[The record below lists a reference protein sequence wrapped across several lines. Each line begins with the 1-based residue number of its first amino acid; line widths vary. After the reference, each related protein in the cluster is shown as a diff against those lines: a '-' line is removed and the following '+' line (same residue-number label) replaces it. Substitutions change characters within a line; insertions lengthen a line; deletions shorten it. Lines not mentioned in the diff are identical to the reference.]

1 MGIKDF
7 LIKKLVSAK
16 LKHLPKEQQ
25 DMIIA
30 VVSANPELFKKLQD
44 KIEAKKKQGI
54 SEQLAA
60 MQIMREHQSEIQKAM
75 LDYAKKNS

>member
-25 DMIIA
+25 DMIVA
-30 VVSANPELFKKLQD
+30 VVTQNPELFKKLQN

-54 SEQLAA
+54 DEQLAS
-60 MQIMREHQSEIQKAM
+60 MQVMREHQSEIQKVM
-75 LDYAKKNS
+75 MDFAKKN